1 MIKSFSFPNM
11 FSTGSTKIKYDGEAT
26 RQNLKLLLMSTKQSL
41 FGDPG
46 YGTNLKKLIF
56 EQNNAILRD
65 IVIDDIYMNI
75 ATYLPQLRVQR
86 KDIELVT
93 SGKSLSVNVRA
104 RNMLDY
110 NFEDI
115 SLALYTLEETT
126 R

>member
-11 FSTGSTKIKYDGEAT
+11 FSTGITKIKYDGEAT

-93 SGKSLSVNVRA
+93 SGKSLYVNVRA